1 MTSSLALASS
11 HNLAS
16 RCLSRPRLRLLVAVA
31 ALGLA
36 GSSSAR
42 AQVEKLDVDVRS
54 HVVDGDVKHTAT
66 KTHPGEGGH
75 GKIYGVLAVSQIA
88 AGEKLV
94 KPVDANRMLEALH
107 QELAANGFTRVAKGH
122 KPEILLTVSYGRAYL
137 PNPYT
142 RDTGELTLGVEQ
154 TPTMTITGAMPM
166 QLYDA
171 KTPGWEANLQKNQFE
186 KLYIRVTAW
195 EYPPQP
201 NAKSKMLWK
210 TIMVVDD
217 PDHRDLNVSMAKML
231 EAGAPYFDKEPKGP
245 EVNIYKPVPDGR
257 VNVGTPEVVEPK
269 K

>member
-1 MTSSLALASS
+1 MTSSLPPGSAHILG
-11 HNLAS
+11 S
-16 RCLSRPRLRLLVAVA
+16 RCPFRPMLRLLFAAA

-42 AQVEKLDVDVRS
+42 AQDENLDVGVRS
-54 HVVDGDVKHTAT
+54 HVVDGDVHAKAT

-75 GKIYGVLAVSQIA
+75 GKIYGVLAVSQIP
-88 AGEKLV
+88 AGEKIV

-107 QELAANGFTRVAKGH
+107 EELAANGFKRVAKGH
-122 KPEILLTVSYGRAYL
+122 KPEILLTVSYGRGYL

-142 RDTGELTLGVEQ
+142 RDTGELTTGVDQ
-154 TPTMTITGAMPM
+154 TPTMTITGAMPL

-195 EYPPQP
+195 EYPSQP

-217 PDHRDLNVSMAKML
+217 PDHRDLNASMAKML
-231 EAGAPYFDKEPKGP
+231 EAGAPYFDKEPKAT
-245 EVNIYKPVPDGR
+245 EVNIYKPVPEGR
-257 VNVGTPEVVEPK
+257 VNVGTPEVVQPK

>member
-1 MTSSLALASS
+1 MTPSQPPSPFTLL
-11 HNLAS
+11 H
-16 RCLSRPRLRLLVAVA
+16 RGCLSHPTLRLLIAVA

-36 GSSSAR
+36 GANSAR
-42 AQVEKLDVDVRS
+42 GQEENLDVGVRS
-54 HVVDGDVKHTAT
+54 KVVDGDVKAKAT

-75 GKIYGVLAVSQIA
+75 GKIYGVLAVSQIP
-88 AGEKLV
+88 AGEKIV

-107 QELAANGFTRVAKGH
+107 RELAANGFARVSKGH
-122 KPEILLTVSYGRAYL
+122 KPDILLTVSYGRGYL

-142 RDTGELTLGVEQ
+142 RDTGELTTGVDQ

-195 EYPPQP
+195 EYPTQP

-217 PDHRDLNVSMAKML
+217 PDHRDLNASMEKML

-245 EVNIYKPVPDGR
+245 EVDIHKPVPTGR